1 MSLERKP
8 SRAETG
14 SSLDGFFYTL
24 GLTLGIPVI
33 ATSDSRTVAI
43 GATVT
48 AIFIGFPAWRDWRA
62 VRRDRAKPQL

>member
-1 MSLERKP
+1 
-8 SRAETG
+8 
-14 SSLDGFFYTL
+14 LDGFFYTL